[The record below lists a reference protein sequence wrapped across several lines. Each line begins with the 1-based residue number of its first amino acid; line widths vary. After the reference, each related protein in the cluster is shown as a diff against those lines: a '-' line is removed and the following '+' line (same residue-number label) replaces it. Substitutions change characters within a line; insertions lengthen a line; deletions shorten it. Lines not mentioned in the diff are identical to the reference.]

1 MLFHWRGLPAFLWRS
16 VPCCSTYL
24 LFPNFGSWYACCSSC
39 LLHGPG
45 ARVGELVPFLCCNL
59 PPVLACSS
67 QNTLNA
73 RPPLPKGGVNQERVL
88 PGHGFRQEDVRV
100 SWPEGWVGRREGRP
114 LLCCVVLAACLPAG
128 GVCSPSRVFLKE
140 SQLPLAPDIVW
151 KVPLCSVVLLSVP
164 GAPADQR
171 QQELW
176 VLTES
181 GARPG
186 FAKCAK

>member
-24 LFPNFGSWYACCSSC
+24 LLPNFGSWYACCSSC

-73 RPPLPKGGVNQERVL
+73 RPPLPKGGVNQERIL
-88 PGHGFRQEDVRV
+88 PGHGFRQEDVRI

-114 LLCCVVLAACLPAG
+114 TAVLRCLG
-128 GVCSPSRVFLKE
+128 SMSPSRSQSVCARSRRGVKG
-140 SQLPLAPDIVW
+140 SQLPLAV
-151 KVPLCSVVLLSVP
+151 
-164 GAPADQR
+164 R
-171 QQELW
+171 
-176 VLTES
+176 T
-181 GARPG
+181 
-186 FAKCAK
+186 